1 VKPKSKTSLRNQTF
15 VKLVPTY
22 YHCAKIGHIKP
33 NCFQLKLQRPW
44 DKKVMFVPSS
54 CGKVKEATIKP
65 YVTRPT

>member
-1 VKPKSKTSLRNQTF
+1 
-15 VKLVPTY
+15 
-22 YHCAKIGHIKP
+22 
-33 NCFQLKLQRPW
+33 LKLQRPW